1 MKKKNIGTESS
12 TGMGKEHTM
21 PVIFMEE
28 KIMLEAEYEKER
40 EKIEGKEDGRSEEEL
55 IQALQTIITSLQ
67 GPLNNQ
73 GYKRYEE
80 LLCPILPEN
89 K

>member
-40 EKIEGKEDGRSEEEL
+40 EKIEGNDMSEEEL

>member
-1 MKKKNIGTESS
+1 MS
-12 TGMGKEHTM
+12 
-21 PVIFMEE
+21 
-28 KIMLEAEYEKER
+28 EAEYEKER
-40 EKIEGKEDGRSEEEL
+40 EKIEGKEDDRSEEEL

>member
-1 MKKKNIGTESS
+1 MKQRNVTEGCA
-12 TGMGKEHTM
+12 GMERNT
-21 PVIFMEE
+21 PCRSFFMEE
-28 KIMLEAEYEKER
+28 SIMLEAEYEKER
-40 EKIEGKEDGRSEEEL
+40 EKIEGKEDDRSEEEL

-80 LLCPILPEN
+80 LLCPILPEI

>member
-1 MKKKNIGTESS
+1 
-12 TGMGKEHTM
+12 MGKEHTM

-40 EKIEGKEDGRSEEEL
+40 EKIEGKEDDRSEEEL

-67 GPLNNQ
+67 APLNIH

-80 LLCPILPEN
+80 LLCRILPEN

>member
-1 MKKKNIGTESS
+1 
-12 TGMGKEHTM
+12 
-21 PVIFMEE
+21 
-28 KIMLEAEYEKER
+28 MLEAEYEKER
-40 EKIEGKEDGRSEEEL
+40 EKIEL

-67 GPLNNQ
+67 GPLNIH

-80 LLCPILPEN
+80 LLCPILPEI

>member
-1 MKKKNIGTESS
+1 MKKKSIGTENSA
-12 TGMGKEHTM
+12 GMEKEDTM
-21 PVIFMEE
+21 PVFFMEE
-28 KIMLEAEYEKER
+28 SIMLEAEYEKAR
-40 EKIEGKEDGRSEEEL
+40 EEIEGKEDDRLEEEQ

-67 GPLNNQ
+67 APPNKQ

-80 LLCPILPEN
+80 LLCRILPEN

>member
-1 MKKKNIGTESS
+1 MKKRIVTEDCA
-12 TGMGKEHTM
+12 GMEKEDTM
-21 PVIFMEE
+21 PVFFMEE
-28 KIMLEAEYEKER
+28 KILLEAEYEKAR
-40 EKIEGKEDGRSEEEL
+40 EKIEGKEDDRLEEEQ

-67 GPLNNQ
+67 APPNKQ

-80 LLCPILPEN
+80 LLCRILPEN